1 MSATTHPATSY
12 ATTSSWASV
21 HRAALLV
28 AAVVLAAAV
37 VLTITLLQSRESSS
51 VPSPGPAADTAVSVD
66 CGTPLEPVP
75 C

>member
-1 MSATTHPATSY
+1 MSATIHPATSY
-12 ATTSSWASV
+12 ATTSWASV

-51 VPSPGPAADTAVSVD
+51 VPAPRPAADTSASVD
-66 CGTPLEPVP
+66 CGTPLAPVP